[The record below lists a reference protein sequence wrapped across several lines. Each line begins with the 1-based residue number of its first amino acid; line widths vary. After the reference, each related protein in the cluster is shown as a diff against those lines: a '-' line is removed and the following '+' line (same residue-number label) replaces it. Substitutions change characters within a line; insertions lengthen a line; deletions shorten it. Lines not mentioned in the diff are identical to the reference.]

1 MYKYGMRIRGF
12 SIGCQPMDGF
22 IERQD
27 DTSGKYHD
35 ILAYD
40 RELTEEET
48 RHYSLDLIG
57 EDMKNTNAIDKI
69 IASLS
74 MRDYKA
80 RMAKLTKAQTRA
92 IKEGRKTLSDF
103 GGYTLG
109 QDTEEAMEIKT
120 AYLNGDI
127 TESVYKA
134 WCLRYNLRKETI

>member
-1 MYKYGMRIRGF
+1 MKYGMRIRGF
-12 SIGCQPMDGF
+12 SIGFQPMDGF
-22 IERQD
+22 IEIQD
-27 DTSGKYHD
+27 DPSGKYHD
-35 ILAYD
+35 ILVYD
-40 RELTEEET
+40 RKLTDEET

-92 IKEGRKTLSDF
+92 IREGRKTLSDF

-109 QDTEEAMEIKT
+109 QDTEEALEIKT

-127 TESVYKA
+127 TESVDKA